1 MRRLLFPAILIV
13 ACASMAFAQSSD
25 YSKYEFYGGYSH
37 NRVDT
42 GIDDSEPALSDII
55 DEREGFH
62 GFNTSFTGNV
72 SRYVGLKADFSGHF
86 KSKSIP
92 LGSGSAQID
101 IDSSLFNLLGGVQI
115 KDNDKEARFKPF
127 AHALIGAARAKN
139 QVTVPPIGCI
149 AIFPSPCPTSFTE
162 SDTGLAGVVGGGL
175 DIRAGK
181 RFDIRAIS
189 FDYNPTRVFDATQHN
204 FRVGVGIVFR

>member
-13 ACASMAFAQSSD
+13 ACASMAVAQSGD

-55 DEREGFH
+55 EEREGFH
-62 GFNTSFTGNV
+62 GFNTSFTANV
-72 SRYVGLKADFSGHF
+72 SRYIGLKADFAGHY

-92 LGSGSAQID
+92 IGSGNIE
-101 IDSSLFNLLGGVQI
+101 IDSSIYNFLGGVQI
-115 KDNDKEARFKPF
+115 KDNDKETRFKPF
-127 AHALIGAARAKN
+127 AHALIGAARARN
-139 QVTVPPIGCI
+139 EVTVPPIVCV
-149 AIFPSPCPTSFTE
+149 AVFPSPCPTSFTD
-162 SDTGLAGVVGGGL
+162 SDTGLAGVIGGGI

-181 RFDIRAIS
+181 HFDIRAIQ

-204 FRVGVGIVFR
+204 FRVGVGVVFR

>member
-1 MRRLLFPAILIV
+1 MRRLLFPAILIM
-13 ACASMAFAQSSD
+13 ACASISFAQSGD

-55 DEREGFH
+55 EEREGFH
-62 GFNTSFTGNV
+62 GFNTSFTGNL
-72 SRYVGLKADFSGHF
+72 SRYIGLKADFAGHF

-92 LGSGSAQID
+92 IGVGNID
-101 IDSSLFNLLGGVQI
+101 IDSSLYNFLGGVQI

-127 AHALIGAARAKN
+127 AHALIGAAWARN
-139 QVTVPPIGCI
+139 EITVPPIVCVQV
-149 AIFPSPCPTSFTE
+149 FPSPCPATSTE
-162 SDTGLAGVVGGGL
+162 SDTGLAGVIGGGI

-181 RFDIRAIS
+181 HFDIRAIQV
-189 FDYNPTRVFDATQHN
+189 DYNPTRVFDATQHN
-204 FRVGVGIVFR
+204 FRVGVGVVVR